1 MARRT
6 QVFMVDDLTG
16 IESDDVV
23 TIRYM
28 IDGTTYEIDLAPES
42 SEKFHKA
49 FKRFINKSRII
60 SKAST
65 KVTIMESGQA
75 ISDIREWARK
85 NGFSVGS
92 RGRIPQDALRAYLNH
107 QK

>member
-6 QVFMVDDLTG
+6 QVFMVDDLSG

-23 TIRYM
+23 SIRYM

-49 FKRFINKSRII
+49 FQRFIKKSRII
-60 SKAST
+60 SKPTTQVS
-65 KVTIMESGQA
+65 IMESGQA
-75 ISDIREWARK
+75 ISDVREWCRK
-85 NGFSVGS
+85 NGYSVGE
-92 RGRIPQDALRAYLNH
+92 RGRIAQDALRAYLAAH
-107 QK
+107 